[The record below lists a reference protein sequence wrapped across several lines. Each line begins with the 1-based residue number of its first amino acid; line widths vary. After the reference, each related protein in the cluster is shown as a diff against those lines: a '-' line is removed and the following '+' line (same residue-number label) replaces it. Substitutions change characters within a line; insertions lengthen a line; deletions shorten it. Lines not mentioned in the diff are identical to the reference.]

1 MLYLNSVA
9 NVAATKTAKKYAICY
24 ENIPAMQNV
33 PELAPSKELL
43 ARWESKEIDW
53 RAFRKQFTEEL
64 RAESCKQKSR
74 LKGLMDYS
82 LANNVTL
89 HSPEPNSRQTYRA
102 VLEEIINEIWQ
113 REGRPDRALN
123 LASELV
129 GVLHLPAAD
138 QDQMKQIATECE
150 SFSSVHS
157 DNSSKT
163 CQRCRH
169 LDQQVFM
176 CLTTDQVVVD
186 YQWAT
191 PVWIGVQA

>member
-1 MLYLNSVA
+1 MLYLNSIA
-9 NVAATKTAKKYAICY
+9 NVASTITAKKYAICY
-24 ENIPAMQNV
+24 EKIPAMQNI

-43 ARWESKEIDW
+43 AQWESKEIDW

-64 RAESCKQKSR
+64 RAESREQESR
-74 LKGLMDYS
+74 LKELMECS
-82 LANNVTL
+82 LANDVTF
-89 HSPEPNSRQTYRA
+89 HSPEPNGEQTYRTI
-102 VLEEIINEIWQ
+102 LEETINEIWQ
-113 REGRPDRALN
+113 REGRTDRALN
-123 LASELV
+123 LAGEPV

-150 SFSSVHS
+150 SFSSMHS

-163 CQRCRH
+163 CQRCKH

-176 CLTTDQVVVD
+176 CLTTEQVVVD

-191 PVWIGVQA
+191 SVWTGVQA